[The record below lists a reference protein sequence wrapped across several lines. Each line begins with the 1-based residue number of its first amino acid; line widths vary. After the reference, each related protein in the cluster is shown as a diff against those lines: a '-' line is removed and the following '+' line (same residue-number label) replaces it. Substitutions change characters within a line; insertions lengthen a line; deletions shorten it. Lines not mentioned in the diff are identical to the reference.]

1 MALEKSK
8 KKVSLYRAAGATAQQ
23 AKKKIGDLTSHRFI
37 KENIDK
43 KLKRQD
49 AMLANLLIS
58 TTYATK
64 TKESIGYKDKILDRI
79 ASLNKLDHDANDI
92 RLKDEILQLE
102 KLIKDAEQKN
112 KQLSSS
118 KFEELQAVRGGYF

>member
-1 MALEKSK
+1 
-8 KKVSLYRAAGATAQQ
+8 
-23 AKKKIGDLTSHRFI
+23 HRFI

-64 TKESIGYKDKILDRI
+64 TKESIEYKDKILDRI